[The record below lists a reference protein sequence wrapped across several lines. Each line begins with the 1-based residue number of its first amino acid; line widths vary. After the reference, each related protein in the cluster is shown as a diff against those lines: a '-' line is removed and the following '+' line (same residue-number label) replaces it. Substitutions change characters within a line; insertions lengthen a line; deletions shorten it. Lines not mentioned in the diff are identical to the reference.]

1 MNQPLTKF
9 HSTFTKRKKLKG
21 FRNINLFKK
30 TSIMNLQ
37 IKLAFLFS
45 SVYFLF
51 NAQISIKGKIIQND
65 SSLVPF
71 CNAILISPIDSSFIS
86 GELIENGNLQ
96 LTTNQR
102 NFILKITSESFRDT
116 LFLFKDISSDIDLGS
131 IQLEELQDL
140 SEVVV
145 SASIPLFV
153 RKEGNTIVNIENTML
168 ASSTSLIELLTKTP
182 SVKMGENSL
191 SVFGRGE
198 ALIYLNGK
206 QINYERLGSI
216 PVNRITKIEIIT
228 NPSAKY
234 DAGGRAVININTME
248 NNQEGFNGQIAQTNT
263 QAKYFLNTSAFNLNY
278 KKGKFSLFS
287 DYSLSL
293 GRDWNKGTYDKTIT
307 TATEI
312 FTSHNETEERAKL
325 TNVSNYRLGINYD
338 LNKHSDLSLQ
348 YDGLYNRYDLPIN
361 ALTTINSSLG
371 DKTILNVVS
380 NDLTI
385 NTNNSFN
392 MNYNN
397 QIDTLGSS
405 LFIGTQYCNF
415 NTLLYDQIDESMQLN
430 DSINSRAFR
439 INDGLNV
446 IQLFTAQIDYLK
458 VFKNNSKLE
467 LGAKYSD
474 ISNNGRI
481 KFKSRV
487 DGSEVWQE
495 YPQFTN
501 NFLYLEKVPAIY
513 GQYSKTIKEK
523 WQTSFGVRSEFSH
536 VEGISKIMNTKVIDS
551 NYINFFP
558 SAKITFT
565 KNENTSHSLSFSSRI
580 NRPMYQNIDPFVWYN
595 DSLTSSQGNPKL
607 IPANDYSGEFQ
618 TIYKAFSVRVG
629 YTYTKNTIRGLPII
643 GQNGPNSII
652 YSKFNLKHSHQFNC
666 SFEIPIEKKYINSY
680 NTISGSYEKVAAFA
694 ADISTQQAKPQLYI
708 YSYNQ
713 LKLIKNLKI
722 DVSGEF
728 TSAYSNGITN
738 YKANCSFGL
747 GVSKSF
753 FNKKLVT
760 RLMVNDLFRT
770 YYTAGNS
777 SIGIIQSSSH
787 SKLNT
792 FFIRLSLVYKF
803 GRMKEPTN
811 KNKTVNDDEFNRIRQ

>member
-1 MNQPLTKF
+1 
-9 HSTFTKRKKLKG
+9 
-21 FRNINLFKK
+21 
-30 TSIMNLQ
+30 MNLQ

-45 SVYFLF
+45 TVYFLF
-51 NAQISIKGKIIQND
+51 NAQISIKGKIMQSD
-65 SSLVPF
+65 SSPVPF
-71 CNAILISPIDSSFIS
+71 CNAILIHPSDSSFIS

-96 LTTNQR
+96 ISTNQQ
-102 NFILKITSESFRDT
+102 NFFLKITSESFRDT
-116 LFLFKDISSDIDLGS
+116 LFFFKDISSDLDLGS
-131 IQLEELQDL
+131 IQLEKLHDL
-140 SEVVV
+140 NEVLVG
-145 SASIPLFV
+145 ASIPLFV
-153 RKEGNTIVNIENTML
+153 RKEGNTIVNVENTML
-168 ASSTSLIELLTKTP
+168 ASSTSLVELLTKTP
-182 SVKMGENSL
+182 SVRVEENSL

-206 QINYERLGSI
+206 QISFERLGSI

-234 DAGGRAVININTME
+234 DAGGRAVINIMTKANTE
-248 NNQEGFNGQIAQTNT
+248 EGFNGQIAQTNT

-278 KKGKFSLFS
+278 KKGKLSLFS

-338 LNKHSDLSLQ
+338 LNKKSDLSIQ
-348 YDGLYNRYDLPIN
+348 YDGLYNRYDLPIT

-371 DKTILNVVS
+371 DKAVLNVVS
-380 NDLTI
+380 NDLTV

-392 MNYNN
+392 MNYNK
-397 QIDTLGSS
+397 QLDTLGSS

-415 NTLLYDQIDESMQLN
+415 NTLLYDQIDESMLLN
-430 DSINSRAFR
+430 DSLNFRAFR
-439 INDGLNV
+439 VNDGLNV
-446 IQLFTAQIDYLK
+446 IKLFTAQIDYLK

-467 LGAKYSD
+467 IGAKYSD

-481 KFKSRV
+481 KFKSRT
-487 DGSEVWQE
+487 DGTELWQE

-501 NFLYLEKVPAIY
+501 NFLYREKVPAIY
-513 GQYSKTIKEK
+513 GQYSRTIKEK
-523 WQTSFGVRSEFSH
+523 WQTSFGLRSEFSA
-536 VEGISKIMNTKVIDS
+536 VEGISKIVNIKAIDT

-565 KNENTSHSLSFSSRI
+565 KNENTSHSFSFSSRI

-595 DSLTSSQGNPKL
+595 DSLTSTQGNPKL
-607 IPANDYSGEFQ
+607 IPAKNYSGEFQ
-618 TIYKAFSVRVG
+618 TIYKAFSVKVG
-629 YTYTKNTIRGLPII
+629 YTYTLNPIRGLPIS

-652 YSKFNLKHSHQFNC
+652 YSKFNLKNSHQFNC

-680 NTISGSYEKVAAFA
+680 NSISGSYEKVSAFA
-694 ADISTQQAKPQLYI
+694 ADISTQVAKPQLYI

-713 LKLIKNLKI
+713 LKFIKTIKI

-738 YKANCSFGL
+738 YKANYSIGL

-753 FNKKLVT
+753 FDKKLVT
-760 RLMVNDLFRT
+760 RLMVNDLFRS

-792 FFIRLSLVYKF
+792 FFIRLALVYKF

-811 KNKTVNDDEFNRIRQ
+811 KNRTVNDEEFNRIRQ

>member
-1 MNQPLTKF
+1 M
-9 HSTFTKRKKLKG
+9 KLH
-21 FRNINLFKK
+21 
-30 TSIMNLQ
+30 
-37 IKLAFLFS
+37 IKLAFIFS
-45 SVYFLF
+45 TVYVLL
-51 NAQISIKGKIIQND
+51 NAQISIKGKINQHD
-65 SSLVPF
+65 SSPVPF
-71 CNAILISPIDSSFIS
+71 CNAILIHPSDSSFIS
-86 GELIENGNLQ
+86 GELIENGILQ
-96 LTTNQR
+96 ITTNQQD
-102 NFILKITSESFRDT
+102 FILKITSETFRDT
-116 LFLFKDISSDIDLGS
+116 MFLFKEISSDIDLGI
-131 IQLEELQDL
+131 IQLEELKDL
-140 SEVVV
+140 NEIVVK
-145 SASIPLFV
+145 ASIPLFV
-153 RKEGNTIVNIENTML
+153 RKEGNTIVNVENTML
-168 ASSTSLIELLTKTP
+168 ASSTSLLELLTKTP
-182 SVKMGENSL
+182 SIRVEENSL

-206 QINYERLGSI
+206 QISYDRLGSI

-234 DAGGRAVININTME
+234 DAAGRAVINIITKD
-248 NNQEGFNGQIAQTNT
+248 NNQEGFNGQFTQINT
-263 QAKYFLNTSAFNLNY
+263 QAKYFLNTSALNLNY
-278 KKGKFSLFS
+278 KKGKFSIYT

-325 TNVSNYRLGINYD
+325 TNVSNYRFGINYD
-338 LNKHSDLSLQ
+338 LNKKSDISVQ
-348 YDGLYNRYDLPIN
+348 YDGLYNRYDLPIT

-371 DKTILNVVS
+371 DKAILNVVS

-397 QIDTLGSS
+397 QLDTLGSS

-415 NTLLYDQIDESMQLN
+415 NTLLYDQIDESMILN
-430 DSINSRAFR
+430 DSINSRSFR

-446 IQLFTAQIDYLK
+446 IKLFTAQIDYLK
-458 VFKNNSKLE
+458 VFKNNAKLE
-467 LGAKYSD
+467 MGVKYSD

-481 KFKSRV
+481 KFKSRA

-513 GQYSKTIKEK
+513 GQYTKTLKEK
-523 WQTSFGVRSEFSH
+523 WQTSIGVRSEFSH
-536 VEGISKIMNTKVIDS
+536 VEGFSKISNTKVIDT

-565 KNENTSHSLSFSSRI
+565 KNENTSHSISFSSRI
-580 NRPMYQNIDPFVWYN
+580 SRPMYQNIDPFVWYN

-607 IPANDYSGEFQ
+607 IPAKNYSGEFQ
-618 TIYKAFSVRVG
+618 TIYKAFSIKVG
-629 YTYTKNTIRGLPII
+629 YTYTINPIRGLPIS

-652 YSKFNLKHSHQFNC
+652 FSKFNLKNSHQFNC

-680 NTISGSYEKVAAFA
+680 NTISGSYEKVSAFTE
-694 ADISTQQAKPQLYI
+694 DISTQIAKPQLYI

-713 LKLIKNLKI
+713 LKLIKNIKI

-738 YKANCSFGL
+738 YKANYSFGL
-747 GVSKSF
+747 GISKSF
-753 FNKKLVT
+753 LNKKLVT
-760 RLMVNDLFRT
+760 RLMVNDMFRT
-770 YYTAGNS
+770 YYEARNS
-777 SIGIIQSSSH
+777 NIGIIQSSSH

-803 GRMKEPTN
+803 GRMKELTN
-811 KNKTVNDDEFNRIRQ
+811 KNKTVNDDEYNRIRQ